1 MDTADSSVPRS
12 RALIIPQ
19 GEIEAPKIGEVI
31 FEKQKYSFVTKE
43 KIYNDEVFGVISMTS
58 FDTEEE
64 YKPETFNTYVEKCKK
79 VLLEKGTDSD
89 FIFICSSGSFLQ
101 TRSAVIA
108 AKEAVPG
115 AKVFP
120 LMQFDS
126 NKNSSDSW
134 NALSQLIV
142 LQAMKCDGVVVDCYD
157 RETLGEILDDILPY
171 ARIPVALWADNFESV
186 PQDIFAKISCVVSKE
201 MENTEKAREMAVNAG
216 FFDVRR
222 QKPAEMEDIP
232 VVSNGEAWFLDYNMD
247 ISEPVICDEYFS
259 ENILEIED
267 EECFIIK
274 VDISTA
280 DELDI
285 FETEQYMVKNPVCIY
300 SEDEEIFARAVR
312 MFSGIA
318 IYDGTCEIS
327 DEVLRDLS
335 VKYGLVIL

>member
-1 MDTADSSVPRS
+1 MDTADSTVPRS
-12 RALIIPQ
+12 RALLIPQ
-19 GEIEAPKIGEVI
+19 GVAYAPKVGEVI
-31 FEKQKYSFVTKE
+31 FEKQQYSFVTKN
-43 KIYNDEVFGVISMTS
+43 KIYDGEVFGVISMAN
-58 FDTEEE
+58 FDTEDEFR
-64 YKPETFNTYVEKCKK
+64 PETFNTYVEKCKK

-120 LMQFDS
+120 LMQFDA

-157 RETLGEILDDILPY
+157 REALAEILDEIIPY

-186 PQDIFAKISCVVSKE
+186 DSSIYPKISSIVSKE
-201 MENTEKAREMAVNAG
+201 IENAEKVRDMAEKTG
-216 FFDVRR
+216 FFDVKTA
-222 QKPAEMEDIP
+222 KPAETDEFP

-247 ISEPVICDEYFS
+247 ISEPVICDENFS
-259 ENILEIED
+259 DSILEIED

-274 VDISTA
+274 VDISTS

-300 SEDEEIFARAVR
+300 SDDEEIFAKAVR

-335 VKYGLVIL
+335 AKYGLVIL

>member
-19 GEIEAPKIGEVI
+19 GEIEAPRIGEVI
-31 FEKQKYSFVTKE
+31 FEKQKYSFVSKNQ
-43 KIYNDEVFGVISMTS
+43 IVNDEVFGVISMAN
-58 FDTEEE
+58 FDMEDE
-64 YKPETFNTYVEKCKK
+64 YRPETFNTYVEKCKK
-79 VLLEKGTDSD
+79 VLFEKGMDSD
-89 FIFICSSGSFLQ
+89 FIFICSTGSFLQ

-108 AKEAVPG
+108 AKEAVPS
-115 AKVFP
+115 AKVFA
-120 LMQFDS
+120 LMQFDAH
-126 NKNSSDSW
+126 KNSSDSW

-157 RETLGEILDDILPY
+157 RETLAEILDDILPF
-171 ARIPVALWADNFESV
+171 AKIPVALWADNFESV
-186 PQDIFAKISCVVSKE
+186 DEEIYHKVSSIVFKE
-201 MENTEKAREMAVNAG
+201 RADAALMQSMAQNAG
-216 FFDVRR
+216 FFDV
-222 QKPAEMEDIP
+222 KPEKQAENEDIP

-247 ISEPVICDEYFS
+247 ISEPVICDENFS
-259 ENILEIED
+259 DSILEIED

-274 VDISTA
+274 VDISTS

-300 SEDEEIFARAVR
+300 SEDEEIFAKAVR

-327 DEVLRDLS
+327 EELLAELS
-335 VKYGLVIL
+335 AKYGLVIL